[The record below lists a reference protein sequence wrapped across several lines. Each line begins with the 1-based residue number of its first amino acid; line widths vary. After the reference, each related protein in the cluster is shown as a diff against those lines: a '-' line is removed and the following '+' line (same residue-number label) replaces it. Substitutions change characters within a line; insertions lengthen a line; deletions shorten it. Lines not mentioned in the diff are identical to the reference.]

1 MTIETPSPITDLFA
15 AALPGVQIVEAP
27 EPQPR
32 TALVLVGEMSGQYI
46 IVQELVEV
54 GEPVARVCAKH
65 GAQRHNWNGEEYV
78 CKVCAK

>member
-1 MTIETPSPITDLFA
+1 MTAPLTDLLT
-15 AALPGVQIVEAP
+15 AALPGVQIAVSEL
-27 EPQPR
+27 QPH
-32 TALVLVGEMSGQYI
+32 TALVLVGETSGQFI

-78 CKVCAK
+78 CKVCAQ